1 MDDYT
6 APQWER
12 SALLTI
18 DVQRDFTLR
27 EAVFTI
33 PGTAEAVPAMSTLA
47 QAYREAGLPIVHIV
61 RLYLTDG
68 SNVDLCRRAMVES
81 GARIAAPGSSGSQI
95 TADLLPSPD
104 VVLDPKQLLRSE
116 AQQIG
121 PQEWIVY
128 KGRFG
133 AFYKTPLENLL
144 VRLGVTTLTFVG
156 CNFPNCPRTSIYEAT
171 ERDFRVV
178 AVTDAISAIYDRG
191 MQELENVGVRLLTSE
206 EAVRHVKKA
215 ENRR

>member
-18 DVQRDFTLR
+18 DVQRDFTLH
-27 EAVFTI
+27 EAVLTI
-33 PGTAEAVPAMSTLA
+33 PGTAEAVHAMSTLA

-95 TADLLPSPD
+95 MADLLPSAD
-104 VVLDPKQLLRSE
+104 VILAPERLLRGE

-133 AFYKTPLENLL
+133 AFYKTPLEELL
-144 VRLGVTTLTFVG
+144 LRLGVTTLTFVG

-171 ERDFRVV
+171 ERDLRVV
-178 AVTDAISAIYDRG
+178 AVTDAISGLYDRG
-191 MQELENVGVRLLTSE
+191 MQELENIGVSLLTSG
-206 EAVRHVKKA
+206 EAVKHVKKA